1 MKTVRGSR
9 DKPGPDPG
17 EAKSL
22 SLMSSQEKRFD
33 DVIAAIDDANGRD
46 PKTVEIGGRTVPA
59 ELLYGQRMSDALAG
73 MAANAS
79 ELLRIAVRGQHI
91 ERWTSPRGGYPLGR
105 AGYLKWRNDLK
116 EFHARRVGEI
126 MTAAGY
132 GPQDAARVGALVRK
146 ERLRSDPEA
155 QMLEDVACIVF
166 LAYYLADFTGKTD
179 DAKLARIL
187 VQTWNKMSEQGRACA
202 KKLDLPPGVLALL
215 ERGLKQAREGTN
227 S

>member
-1 MKTVRGSR
+1 
-9 DKPGPDPG
+9 
-17 EAKSL
+17 
-22 SLMSSQEKRFD
+22 MSSQEKRFD
-33 DVIAAIDDANGRD
+33 HVIAAIDDANGRD

-73 MAANAS
+73 MAVNAS

-116 EFHARRVGEI
+116 DYHARRLGEI

-146 ERLRSDPEA
+146 EHLRTDPEA

-166 LAYYLADFTGKTD
+166 LTHSLADFMGKTD
-179 DAKLARIL
+179 EAKFARIL
-187 VQTWNKMSEQGRACA
+187 VQTWNKMSVQGRAHA
-202 KKLDLPPGVLALL
+202 EKLDLPPGVLALL
-215 ERGLKQAREGTN
+215 ERGLKQAREGRN
-227 S
+227 SWT